1 MLKIGVTGS
10 GWSVMFAA
18 FRSLVLR
25 SRTLY
30 VVRWTELLAAVI
42 GPTR

>member
-1 MLKIGVTGS
+1 MPKIGVGGG

-18 FRSLVLR
+18 FRFLVLR

-30 VVRWTELLAAVI
+30 GVWWMELLAAVI
-42 GPTR
+42 DSTR